1 MDYRCPG
8 IGNLPAFSWPRPMSA
23 MPIPAVTQEHTW
35 IGHAARRGGSRA
47 FLALIGP
54 SQTAIFRTAF
64 RITGNLAD
72 AEDVGQE
79 TFLKACNGMCQF
91 TGDTR
96 DGRAFAAWV
105 CRIAANESIDTLR
118 RRRKGRLISIDDPLP
133 DRDGTDLMQ
142 RLKASA
148 DDPEQR
154 YARLELRRMLA
165 CEIAQ
170 LDPSLRSVC
179 LLRDVAQL
187 STQETAERL
196 RISSTAVRIRLFRA
210 RLKLRERMRQALCWP
225 STTSKRTP
233 PLAPPYTLPEFAC
246 GD

>member
-1 MDYRCPG
+1 
-8 IGNLPAFSWPRPMSA
+8 MSA
-23 MPIPAVTQEHTW
+23 MPIPAVTQEHAW
-35 IGHAARRGGSRA
+35 ISDAVARRGRSRA
-47 FLALIGP
+47 FLRLIGP
-54 SQTAIFRTAF
+54 SQAAIFRTAL

-79 TFLKACNGMCQF
+79 TFLKAYNGMRQF
-91 TGDTR
+91 MGATSGDGST
-96 DGRAFAAWV
+96 FAAWV

-118 RRRKGRLISIDDPLP
+118 RRRKGRLIPFDNPLS
-133 DRDGTDLMQ
+133 DRDETDLMQ
-142 RLKASA
+142 RLPAAA

-154 YARLELRRMLA
+154 YARLELRRILA
-165 CEIAQ
+165 SEIAQ

-187 STQETAERL
+187 STRETARRL

-210 RLKLRERMRQALCWP
+210 RRKLRERMRAAVSWP
-225 STTSKRTP
+225 GTTSKKVP
-233 PLAPPYTLPEFAC
+233 LLAPSYAAAEFAC

>member
-1 MDYRCPG
+1 
-8 IGNLPAFSWPRPMSA
+8 
-23 MPIPAVTQEHTW
+23 MPIPAVTQEDAW
-35 IGHAARRGGSRA
+35 ISYAPRRRGSSRA
-47 FLALIGP
+47 FLTLISP
-54 SQTAIFRTAF
+54 SQAAIFRTAL

-79 TFLKACNGMCQF
+79 TFLKAYNGMRQF
-91 TGDTR
+91 TGATSG
-96 DGRAFAAWV
+96 DGSTFAAWV

-118 RRRKGRLISIDDPLP
+118 RRRKGRLISFDDPLA
-133 DRDGTDLMQ
+133 DRDETDLMQ
-142 RLKASA
+142 TLKASA

-165 CEIAQ
+165 GEIAQ

-187 STQETAERL
+187 STQEAAERL

-210 RLKLRERMRQALCWP
+210 HRKLCERMRQALSWP
-225 STTSKRTP
+225 GTTSKEI
-233 PLAPPYTLPEFAC
+233 PLFALPYAAPEFAC

>member
-1 MDYRCPG
+1 
-8 IGNLPAFSWPRPMSA
+8 MSA
-23 MPIPAVTQEHTW
+23 MPIPAVTQEDAW
-35 IGHAARRGGSRA
+35 ISDAPRRRGSSRA
-47 FLALIGP
+47 FLTLISP
-54 SQTAIFRTAF
+54 SQTAIFRTAL
-64 RITGNLAD
+64 RITGNLTD

-79 TFLKACNGMCQF
+79 TFLKAYNGMRQF
-91 TGDTR
+91 TGATSG
-96 DGRAFAAWV
+96 DGSTFAAWV

-118 RRRKGRLISIDDPLP
+118 RRRKGRLISFDDPLA
-133 DRDGTDLMQ
+133 DRDETDLMQ
-142 RLKASA
+142 TLKASA

-165 CEIAQ
+165 GEIEQ

-187 STQETAERL
+187 STRETAKRL

-210 RLKLRERMRQALCWP
+210 HRKLRERMRQALSWP
-225 STTSKRTP
+225 GTTSKEV
-233 PLAPPYTLPEFAC
+233 PLLALPYAAPEFAC